1 MFDLRLSQKAAAAE
15 HKAAIASVSFT
26 TATEFYK
33 PTQKHEGSF
42 VFFLKVKT
50 NYHKL
55 KTESICIPFSVEC
68 FELIIFLHENELD
81 NKCRKNLLSCSN
93 KC

>member
-42 VFFLKVKT
+42 VFFLK
-50 NYHKL
+50 
-55 KTESICIPFSVEC
+55 
-68 FELIIFLHENELD
+68 
-81 NKCRKNLLSCSN
+81 
-93 KC
+93 